1 MKLIHVGIYTA
12 IGVGA
17 FLVVAT
23 INILIYSQSAKVDKS
38 LADEFKSNLQ
48 TPMKLMII
56 HVGIYTAIGMGA
68 FLEVTTINFLFIHSA
83 KVDKSLADEFKSN
96 LQT

>member
-23 INILIYSQSAKVDKS
+23 ILILIYSQSAKVDKS

-48 TPMKLMII
+48 TPMKLI
-56 HVGIYTAIGMGA
+56 HVGIYTAIGVGA
-68 FLEVTTINFLFIHSA
+68 SW
-83 KVDKSLADEFKSN
+83 
-96 LQT
+96 